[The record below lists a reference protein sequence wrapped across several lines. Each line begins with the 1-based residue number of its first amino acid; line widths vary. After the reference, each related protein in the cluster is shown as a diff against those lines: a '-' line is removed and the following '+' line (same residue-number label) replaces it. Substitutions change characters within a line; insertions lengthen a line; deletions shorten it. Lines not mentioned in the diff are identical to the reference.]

1 MIPRFAAEWLCDPEQ
16 ATYPLCSAHGDQASC
31 FPPGDNSR
39 GAGGVKLA
47 EGLERARPAQGFT
60 VVLCLRH
67 DLASGTN
74 RLAPC
79 SHPASEAVAART
91 HMAGG

>member
-1 MIPRFAAEWLCDPEQ
+1 MIPRFAAECLCDPEQ
-16 ATYPLCSAHGDQASC
+16 ATYPLCSAHGDQTSC

-39 GAGGVKLA
+39 GVKLA
-47 EGLERARPAQGFT
+47 EGLERARPAQGFPA
-60 VVLCLRH
+60 VLCLRH

-79 SHPASEAVAART
+79 SHPATGAVAART
-91 HMAGG
+91 HTAGG

>member
-1 MIPRFAAEWLCDPEQ
+1 MTLSKPLTLSVLHMGIKLRASLPEII
-16 ATYPLCSAHGDQASC
+16 H
-31 FPPGDNSR
+31 
-39 GAGGVKLA
+39 GGVKLA
-47 EGLERARPAQGFT
+47 EGLEPARPAQGFT

-67 DLASGTN
+67 DLASSTN

-91 HMAGG
+91 LMAGG